1 MDLLCRRGFIVTQKT
16 IHFTSL
22 LTYFFIPCCSFPE
35 TYLSLL
41 VYCHWS
47 LMLKSVLLKFCSHS
61 CLKIFLLTFTL
72 KYHFLLYLKFHV
84 QNYYFFITLK
94 RLLYCLL
101 SCSWEDWC
109 HRLIQTQKVSKM
121 WPGLLLF
128 QHSMSHSILRS
139 CIFSF
144 IVRNEWSCC
153 LQVFFISI
161 YFFVYFLDYFRGA
174 LELVLLSFI
183 SLIFSFIFFHLL
195 FLLVPVDHWGN

>member
-84 QNYYFFITLK
+84 QNYYFFHHFEKIALLPPLVQLR
-94 RLLYCLL
+94 RLMSKTDPNTKSFQSVTGSAL
-101 SCSWEDWC
+101 
-109 HRLIQTQKVSKM
+109 VSTFNEPFHSEVLHLFFHCEKWVIM
-121 WPGLLLF
+121 SSSSIFYFYLLF
-128 QHSMSHSILRS
+128 
-139 CIFSF
+139 C
-144 IVRNEWSCC
+144 
-153 LQVFFISI
+153 
-161 YFFVYFLDYFRGA
+161 
-174 LELVLLSFI
+174 
-183 SLIFSFIFFHLL
+183 L
-195 FLLVPVDHWGN
+195 FLGLF